1 MSVAVLR
8 RLALFVLLPLLA
20 VGCEEVKS
28 ANPLSPLVAGPMA
41 GISIDAPQLLSPA
54 SAVSIDDDAQPITL
68 VVANPGTN
76 TPRTVS
82 LDFQVAADA
91 GFTNLVFS
99 KNGVPEADGQTKI
112 QVDRLPYGHTYYWRV
127 RGGDGANGSDW
138 SAPSYFVVQ
147 APVVL
152 GVPTPKSPISGAR
165 ISTLAPDLIVTN
177 GASTG
182 PHGPLQYHFQVSEN
196 QAFSSVVVSATSAE
210 NASGQ
215 THLQSPTLA
224 MTDHL
229 YYWRVRILDGAR
241 VGAWSRVE
249 TFQTPSAGS
258 AAPPSGGGDGGVDTT
273 NCEAYVSDKDRL
285 VECIHDEVRP
295 GPTVED
301 AFEVTK
307 RVAWALRGEKAGLLI
322 KNGGEN
328 IISWHG
334 MSFSAGRI
342 CYPDGHIYKVL
353 TDIPATN
360 GPSWQDDGFV
370 DPSLYVPAIDPN

>member
-1 MSVAVLR
+1 MSVTALR
-8 RLALFVLLPLLA
+8 RLAVLAVLPLVLA
-20 VGCEEVKS
+20 GCEQIKS
-28 ANPLSPLVAGPMA
+28 ANPLSPLVAGPME

-54 SAVSIDDDAQPITL
+54 SGLNIEDDDQPIAL

-76 TPRTVS
+76 TPRTVT
-82 LDFQVAADA
+82 LDVQVAADA

-99 KNGVPEADGQTKI
+99 KNGVAEADGQTK
-112 QVDRLPYGHTYYWRV
+112 VTLDRLPYGRTYYWRV
-127 RGGDGANGSDW
+127 RGGDGANGSEW
-138 SAPSYFVVQ
+138 SAASYFVVQ

-152 GVPTPKSPISGAR
+152 GVPTPKSPISGTTL
-165 ISTLAPDLIVTN
+165 STMAPDLVATN
-177 GASTG
+177 GASSG
-182 PHGPLQYHFQVSEN
+182 PHGPLQYHFQISEN
-196 QAFSSVVVSATSAE
+196 QAFSAVVVSASSGE
-210 NASGQ
+210 NAGGQ
-215 THLQSPTLA
+215 THLQSPALA
-224 MTDHL
+224 MADHL

-241 VGAWSRVE
+241 VGSWSRVE
-249 TFQTPSAGS
+249 TFRTPASGA
-258 AAPPSGGGDGGVDTT
+258 AAPPSGGDSDVDTS
-273 NCEAYVSDKDRL
+273 NCEAYTSDKDRL

-301 AFEVTK
+301 AFEVAK

-322 KNGGEN
+322 KDGGEN

-334 MSFSAGRI
+334 LSFSAGRI

-370 DPSLYVPAIDPN
+370 DPSRYVPAINPN

>member
-1 MSVAVLR
+1 MSLTMLR
-8 RLALFVLLPLLA
+8 RLAVLAILPLCVA
-20 VGCEEVKS
+20 GCEQIKS
-28 ANPLSPLVAGPMA
+28 ANPLSPLVAGPMK

-54 SAVSIDDDAQPITL
+54 SGVKIDDDDQPVAL

-76 TPRTVS
+76 TPRTVT

-99 KNGVPEADGQTKI
+99 KNGVAEADGQTKLALA
-112 QVDRLPYGHTYYWRV
+112 RLPYGRTYYWRV
-127 RGGDGANGSDW
+127 RGGDGANGSAW
-138 SAPSYFVVQ
+138 SAPAYFVVQ

-152 GVPTPKSPISGAR
+152 GVPTPKSPISGTTV
-165 ISTLAPDLIVTN
+165 STLAPDLVATN
-177 GASTG
+177 GASSG
-182 PHGPLQYHFQVSEN
+182 PHGTLQYHFQISEN
-196 QAFSSVVVSATSAE
+196 QAFSAVVVSASSAE
-210 NASGQ
+210 NTSGQ
-215 THLQSPTLA
+215 THLQSPALA
-224 MTDHL
+224 MKDHL

-241 VGAWSRVE
+241 VGGWSRVE
-249 TFQTPSAGS
+249 TFRTPAAGS
-258 AAPPSGGGDGGVDTT
+258 AAPPSNGGGADTS
-273 NCEAYVSDKDRL
+273 NCEAYASDKERL
-285 VECIHDEVRP
+285 VDCIHAEVRP

-301 AFEVTK
+301 AFEVAK

-322 KNGGEN
+322 KTGGEN

-353 TDIPATN
+353 SDIPATN

-370 DPSLYVPAIDPN
+370 DPSRYVPAINPN